1 MPLLNKQK
9 FVKKPIPADLD
20 PDEHVFYF
28 KPTQEIFQD
37 YDEYFE
43 RTILCNS
50 LVWTC
55 TLTGKTGLTFAEAQ
69 ESETKAKK
77 IVAQIPAPLVKG
89 ILFLLTLTKRGNIKD
104 LIDDLFG
111 FVRDRYFIGETVL
124 IVNGTNASSGPKTWR
139 IVDVIIPSSS
149 EGQAA
154 GGAGVEP
161 SGLSIEAA
169 KIKYV
174 VEVIE
179 NGGASGNSA
188 NRTSTVNASHVQRT
202 KNCIT
207 KDKIYMIIK
216 TNCEVNKQIR
226 WTLTEAAM
234 EKHKINKV
242 KFTDIFKG
250 KLLFS
255 FKIFL
260 FKMFYDLF
268 KKTKQ

>member
-9 FVKKPIPADLD
+9 FIKKPIPADLD
-20 PDEHVFYF
+20 PNEHVFYF

-55 TLTGKTGLTFAEAQ
+55 TLTGKTGLTFAEAI
-69 ESETKAKK
+69 ESENKAKK
-77 IVAQIPAPLVKG
+77 IVSQIPPALVKG
-89 ILFLLTLTKRGNIKD
+89 ILFLLTLTRRGNIKD
-104 LIDDLFG
+104 LIDDLFS

-139 IVDVIIPSSS
+139 IVDVIIPPKSGENASASS
-149 EGQAA
+149 G
-154 GGAGVEP
+154 EP
-161 SGLSIEAA
+161 NGLLIEAG

-179 NGGASGNSA
+179 NNNNSSNNNNCSNTSQS
-188 NRTSTVNASHVQRT
+188 NRTSTVNASYVQRT

-207 KDKIYMIIK
+207 KDKIYMILK
-216 TNCEVNKQIR
+216 TNCEVVNSNKQIR
-226 WTLTEAAM
+226 WMVTEAAM
-234 EKHKINKV
+234 EKHKINRIT
-242 KFTDIFKG
+242 FNDIFKG
-250 KLLFS
+250 RF
-255 FKIFL
+255 FGF
-260 FKMFYDLF
+260 
-268 KKTKQ
+268 

>member
-9 FVKKPIPADLD
+9 FVKKPIPDDLD
-20 PDEHVFYF
+20 PNEYVFYF

-55 TLTGKTGLTFAEAQ
+55 TLTGKTGLTFAEAL
-69 ESETKAKK
+69 ESEIKAKK
-77 IVAQIPAPLVKG
+77 ILAQIPVALVKG
-89 ILFLLTLTKRGNIKD
+89 ILYLLTLTRRGNIKD
-104 LIDDLFG
+104 LIDDLFS

-139 IVDVIIPSSS
+139 IVDVIMPPKNGNENVS
-149 EGQAA
+149 
-154 GGAGVEP
+154 GVP
-161 SGLSIEAA
+161 NGLLVEAA

-179 NGGASGNSA
+179 NSSNTSNNNSSQ
-188 NRTSTVNASHVQRT
+188 RSTVNASHVQRT

-207 KDKIYMIIK
+207 KDKIYIILK
-216 TNCEVNKQIR
+216 TNCEVVNSNKQIR
-226 WTLTEAAM
+226 WMVTEQAM
-234 EKHKINKV
+234 EKHNIKRITFN
-242 KFTDIFKG
+242 DIFKG
-250 KLLFS
+250 KYQ
-255 FKIFL
+255 KV
-260 FKMFYDLF
+260 
-268 KKTKQ
+268 